1 MNVLITGMNKNQ
13 CTRDFFLSQQLKVV
27 PSHYSLIRC
36 LEDMGH
42 IVTQRPVV
50 IGESLDEYDEVIVF

>member
-1 MNVLITGMNKNQ
+1 MKILITGMNKNQ
-13 CTRDFFLSQQLKVV
+13 TTKDFYLRQQLKVV

-42 IVTQRPVV
+42 DVEQRLVK
-50 IGESLDEYDEVIVF
+50 IGENLDR